1 MAGLSLTNVGRG
13 AAPDTGAVATDAST
27 TGSLTKGE
35 ANASRDRI
43 RGGIREVDGSP
54 KRFDGTVTAVHD
66 SYAFIRV
73 PQLNAD
79 VGVNHLVI
87 PQKFRDLVV
96 FAQRGG
102 CPRFK
107 SSACNHPNCLVLP
120 FSVELIRPAA

>member
-13 AAPDTGAVATDAST
+13 AAPDTGAVATDAPK
-27 TGSLTKGE
+27 TGSLTKAE

-43 RGGIREVDGSP
+43 RGEIREVDGSP

-66 SYAFIRV
+66 LDPFIRQ

-79 VGVNHLVI
+79 LRVNHPGI
-87 PQKFRDLVV
+87 PQKFRHLAV

-102 CPRFK
+102 CRRLK
-107 SSACNHPNCLVLP
+107 SSARNHPTCLVLP
-120 FSVELIRPAA
+120 